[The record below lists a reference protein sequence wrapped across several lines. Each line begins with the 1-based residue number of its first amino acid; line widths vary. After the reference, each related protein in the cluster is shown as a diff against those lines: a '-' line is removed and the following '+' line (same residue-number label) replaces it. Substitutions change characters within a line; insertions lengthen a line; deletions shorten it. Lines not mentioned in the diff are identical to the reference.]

1 MRTQGNIV
9 IGNLQQ
15 TSCYLTDT
23 GVVDAYFVSFLPPI
37 TGYTDGLEV
46 TFKAINSNTGPCTL
60 EVDGYGAVPI
70 VKEAIQALS
79 VGDILAGEIVNLIYD
94 GTYFQMIATPQ
105 VNATPFGT
113 FRIDGG
119 EIIWVANLNY
129 SVSAAN
135 YVILGLPYSS
145 DLTAITLAAADPT
158 FDRIDLVVADTSDNV
173 VVITG
178 SATSDPQEPSYD
190 PATQIP
196 LSFIN
201 VAAGSTSPSCA
212 LLTTVY
218 KENLG
223 GPTEWAAV
231 SSSGSVVVN
240 STSNPR
246 TGTKDI
252 EGTAVPAATTVTFTA
267 PAAFD
272 ITNTT
277 QLDLYIR
284 SKGSWGTTA
293 NGHRISVTF
302 NIASGQIGVPV
313 IIPPRTAFGFDSS
326 TVGSYQQIAIDR
338 ALFNIPDGAMITSIV
353 FTIGGVDGSMGF
365 YIDDVSLEQNCI
377 LPVTL
382 FNNGLTK
389 TANTVQLGGTLIKN
403 TLNHTASF
411 IHTLQGATVF
421 NYPYQFSQIQAF
433 QNSTS
438 IASFLSRGSN
448 VPTAPDFN
456 NLVRLGIN
464 YTGSQYDDSPAIIGY
479 LNDKNAYLIS
489 TNIKGHASFGLD
501 TDNSAAKITAIA
513 LHTFDSGYTDAITF
527 IGKQPPNVNQ
537 AIGILSGTALEPY
550 RIATMHTDGAFT
562 LWKYG
567 VGTFI
572 DTPIYA
578 LGVTASGDIIEF
590 SPSGGTPL
598 RFGVA
603 GEDDTAG
610 ESRIF
615 SAGNFPVEIDFTSGS
630 FTLSKVL
637 GTAGTAFA
645 TIYQTTTDAGTS
657 SSVGLIV
664 TNASNRISG
673 FLTNRGIVSHTE
685 LNTGPGGGPAHN
697 FYCDPVGAGN
707 YGLVVSGSG
716 SATGVYSQTD
726 GTGSGDTAVAGI
738 FVSTGHVALK
748 AYSDVIPFNVFN
760 YKSDNSIQTI
770 IRLERQGSFPASNG
784 VGGTLDYIMSTD
796 VDVQHTMI
804 QEQVSMTD
812 VTDASYTAEYKL
824 RVAGNAVLN
833 DLVTAS
839 GIGAMQF
846 NQYGSGTF
854 TGTDTYWLAV
864 DSSGNIIEKAIP
876 GGTPSKFGKS
886 GEDDTA
892 GENRSFNTGT
902 YDFTITGSKVG
913 TILNNSTGNSVL
925 YAQEG
930 NYISRVDMVG
940 NAGTTQAQVSISALV
955 VGGDFVGVTL
965 NAVPGQLIL
974 RTGSSPISLTN
985 YGSGT
990 YTGTPTKNLSVDSSG
1005 NVIETNLSSIAPAIY
1020 SGQFW
1025 CVGGGGLEFQLSEV
1039 TNTTTAASFPTF
1051 VQVNPGQYSI
1061 QFSSAILTAGKV
1073 FVSVQDVY
1081 SSVPAY
1087 SYSVINISGD
1097 DFQSTDDTLYIYITD
1112 YTGAPSD
1119 NATFLIKIEIYP

>member
-79 VGDILAGEIVNLIYD
+79 VGDILAGEIVNVIYD

-113 FRIDGG
+113 FRVDGG

-145 DLTAITLAAADPT
+145 DLTAITLAPADPT

-252 EGTAVPAATTVTFTA
+252 EGTAVPSTTTITFTA

-365 YIDDVSLEQNCI
+365 YIDDISLEQNCI

-590 SPSGGTPL
+590 SPSGGTPS

-603 GEDDTAG
+603 GEDDTATQ
-610 ESRIF
+610 SRTF
-615 SAGNFPVEIDFTSGS
+615 SLGSNPFQINQGSDGLLSITPTS
-630 FTLSKVL
+630 FTTSLAATSL
-637 GTAGTAFA
+637 GLNNAQVQLTAVDGVNVSAKL
-645 TIYQTTTDAGTS
+645 YS
-657 SSVGLIV
+657 
-664 TNASNRISG
+664 NAS
-673 FLTNRGIVSHTE
+673 
-685 LNTGPGGGPAHN
+685 GP
-697 FYCDPVGAGN
+697 
-707 YGLVVSGSG
+707 
-716 SATGVYSQTD
+716 SAY
-726 GTGSGDTAVAGI
+726 
-738 FVSTGHVALK
+738 
-748 AYSDVIPFNVFN
+748 
-760 YKSDNSIQTI
+760 
-770 IRLERQGSFPASNG
+770 
-784 VGGTLDYIMSTD
+784 
-796 VDVQHTMI
+796 
-804 QEQVSMTD
+804 
-812 VTDASYTAEYKL
+812 
-824 RVAGNAVLN
+824 
-833 DLVTAS
+833 VTADGLAGKLIAFGYN
-839 GIGAMQF
+839 GIQLG
-846 NQYGSGTF
+846 NYGSGTY
-854 TGTDTYWLAV
+854 TGTPTKSLSV
-864 DSSGNIIEKAIP
+864 DSSGNIIETGII
-876 GGTPSKFGKS
+876 GRFGVS

-892 GENRSFNTGT
+892 GENRSFDIGTHRFALGTPKSTLVIQDNISGGSFNLQTYEPASVIDYADFSVQGMYAAMSSINNTAGV
-902 YDFTITGSKVG
+902 IAQIGVMG
-913 TILNNSTGNSVL
+913 STGRISLNSSGGPGGLPLISLNSGGAGADALPEYADNSAALLAGLLSGDL
-925 YAQEG
+925 Y
-930 NYISRVDMVG
+930 R
-940 NAGTTQAQVSISALV
+940 T
-955 VGGDFVGVTL
+955 GDFVKTVH
-965 NAVPGQLIL
+965 P
-974 RTGSSPISLTN
+974 
-985 YGSGT
+985 
-990 YTGTPTKNLSVDSSG
+990 
-1005 NVIETNLSSIAPAIY
+1005 
-1020 SGQFW
+1020 
-1025 CVGGGGLEFQLSEV
+1025 
-1039 TNTTTAASFPTF
+1039 
-1051 VQVNPGQYSI
+1051 
-1061 QFSSAILTAGKV
+1061 
-1073 FVSVQDVY
+1073 
-1081 SSVPAY
+1081 
-1087 SYSVINISGD
+1087 
-1097 DFQSTDDTLYIYITD
+1097 
-1112 YTGAPSD
+1112 
-1119 NATFLIKIEIYP
+1119 